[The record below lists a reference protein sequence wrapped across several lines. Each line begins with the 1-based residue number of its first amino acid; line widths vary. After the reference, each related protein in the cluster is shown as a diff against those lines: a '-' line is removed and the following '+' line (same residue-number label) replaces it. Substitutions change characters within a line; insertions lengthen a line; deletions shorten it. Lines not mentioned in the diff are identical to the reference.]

1 MDKHRSFQK
10 VLVANRGE
18 ISIRIQHALREMGIT
33 ACAVYSDPDRTARH
47 TLFADEAYPIGPGPS
62 GESYLV
68 FEKILG
74 AAREAAVDAIHPGYG
89 FLSENADF
97 AAAVIDAGF
106 TFIGPTPE
114 AMRAMGNKLSARAI
128 MEKAG
133 VPVVPGLT
141 EPVSE
146 PERAIEVAAGIGYPV
161 LLKAASG
168 GGGKGMR
175 VVNDPQEMKQAL
187 ELTMGEAA
195 SAFGDPSI
203 FVEKFIEK
211 PRHLEV
217 QVMGDSHGNVVH
229 LFERECSVQRRHQ
242 KVIEES
248 PSPSIDADT
257 RAKLCAAAVEAASA
271 VDYVGAGTV
280 EFIADPDDNFYFLEM
295 NTRLQVEHPVTEEVV
310 GVDLVRAQIEVA
322 AGNPLP
328 WKQEDLHQRGWAME
342 FRIYAEDPWK
352 NFAPSLGKILRL
364 RTPQGAGVRNDLGV
378 REGYEIPIFYDPM
391 LSKLVVHGENRS
403 ACLAR
408 ARRALD
414 EYRLMGFV
422 HNVALHRWV
431 VDQPEFVDGH
441 YSTRLLDERF
451 DPAELSQFIAPDEL
465 EMMAAALALIE
476 AGVGEAS
483 AGSGSTPEALSP
495 WGERGRS
502 LMTRGHR

>member
-1 MDKHRSFQK
+1 MGEKKFSK

-18 ISIRIQHALREMGIT
+18 ISIRVQQALREMGIT
-33 ACAVYSDPDRTARH
+33 ACAVYSDPDRVARH

-62 GESYLV
+62 SESYLV
-68 FEKILG
+68 IDKIIAAAHDAG
-74 AAREAAVDAIHPGYG
+74 ADAIHPGYG

-97 AAAVIDAGF
+97 SQAVNDAGLV
-106 TFIGPTPE
+106 FIGPSPE

-146 PERAIEVAAGIGYPV
+146 PGRAIEVANGIGYPV

-175 VVNDPQEMKQAL
+175 VVNDAKEMKSAL
-187 ELTMGEAA
+187 EMTMGEAA

-203 FVEKFIEK
+203 FVEKYIER

-248 PSPSIDADT
+248 PSPSIDQAT
-257 RAKLCAAAVEAASA
+257 REKLCAAAVEAARA

-310 GVDLVRAQIEVA
+310 GVDVVRAQIEVA
-322 AGNPLP
+322 EGKPLP

-352 NFAPSLGKILRL
+352 NFSPSLGRILRL

-378 REGYEIPIFYDPM
+378 REGYDIPIYYDPM
-391 LSKLVVHGENRS
+391 LAKLIVYGEDRESCLGRS
-403 ACLAR
+403 
-408 ARRALD
+408 RRALG
-414 EYRLMGFV
+414 EYRMLGFV

-431 VDQPEFVDGH
+431 VEQEEFISGH
-441 YSTRLLDERF
+441 YSTRLLDDRF
-451 DPAELSQFIAPDEL
+451 DPSELASFISDDEL
-465 EMMAAALALIE
+465 ELMAAALALIE
-476 AGVGEAS
+476 AGVGEAD
-483 AGSGSTPEALSP
+483 AAIGTTPDDL
-495 WGERGRS
+495 
-502 LMTRGHR
+502 

>member
-1 MDKHRSFQK
+1 MAEKKFEK
-10 VLVANRGE
+10 VLIANRGE
-18 ISIRIQHALREMGIT
+18 ICMRVQHTLREMGIT
-33 ACAVYSDPDRTARH
+33 ACAVYSDADRVARH

-62 GESYLV
+62 TESYLV
-68 FEKILG
+68 FDKIIG
-74 AAREAAVDAIHPGYG
+74 AAKEAGADAIHPGYG

-97 AAAVIDAGF
+97 CQAVMDAGI
-106 TFIGPTPE
+106 TFIGPTPDQ
-114 AMRAMGNKLSARAI
+114 MRAMGNKLSAREI

-141 EPVSE
+141 EPVSD
-146 PERAIEVAAGIGYPV
+146 PDRAIEVAEGIGYPV

-175 VVNDPQEMKQAL
+175 VVKSADEMKSAL
-187 ELTMGEAA
+187 KMTMGEAA

-203 FVEKFIEK
+203 FVEKFIER

-242 KVIEES
+242 KVVEES
-248 PSPSIDADT
+248 PSPSIDQAT
-257 RAKLCAAAVEAASA
+257 REKLCAAAVEAAKA

-295 NTRLQVEHPVTEEVV
+295 NTRLQVEHPVTEEVT

-322 AGNPLP
+322 QGKPLP
-328 WKQEDLHQRGWAME
+328 WKQEDLEQRGWAME
-342 FRIYAEDPWK
+342 FRIYAEDPWR

-364 RTPQGAGVRNDLGV
+364 RTPQGAGVRNDLGI
-378 REGYEIPIFYDPM
+378 REGYEVPIFYDPM
-391 LSKLVVHGENRS
+391 LAKLVVYAEDRP

-431 VDQPEFVDGH
+431 VNEEEFIGGN
-441 YSTRLLDERF
+441 YSTRLLEDKF
-451 DPAELSQFIAPDEL
+451 DPSELANFVSADEL
-465 EMMAAALALIE
+465 ELMAAALALIE

-483 AGSGSTPEALSP
+483 KATGVTPEPLSP
-495 WGERGRS
+495 WGERGRA